1 MTQNSV
7 IVRCFLEKFTT
18 SHVKRNKEKSKTGHT
33 TKLKVMNK
41 NDSKIIAGMIV
52 KSYQDHFFDSQ
63 GWRYSF

>member
-41 NDSKIIAGMIV
+41 NDSKII
-52 KSYQDHFFDSQ
+52 Q
-63 GWRYSF
+63 GKHSGGIGKRGGG

>member
-1 MTQNSV
+1 MQSDMTQNSV

-41 NDSKIIAGMIV
+41 NDSKII
-52 KSYQDHFFDSQ
+52 Q
-63 GWRYSF
+63 GKHSGGIGKRGGG